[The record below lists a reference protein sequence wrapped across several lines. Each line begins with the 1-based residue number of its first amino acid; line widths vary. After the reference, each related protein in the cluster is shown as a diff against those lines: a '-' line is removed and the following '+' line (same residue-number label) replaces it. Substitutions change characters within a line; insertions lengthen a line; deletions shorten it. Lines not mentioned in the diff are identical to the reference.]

1 MQKDIFMF
9 EKRVNEG
16 SVEKAEFLTKFL
28 SFSLQQDPEHPDRS
42 FLRLIE
48 SDYFKISSQGHFN
61 L

>member
-1 MQKDIFMF
+1 MQKEMFKF

-16 SVEKAEFLTKFL
+16 SIEEADFLTKFL
-28 SFSLQQDPEHPDRS
+28 SFSLQQDPGHPDRS

-48 SDYFKISSQGHFN
+48 SDYFKKPSSNDFS